1 MKLMDDKKK
10 KGRISITKKLAQMI
24 SKDQSWFDDQ
34 SAYTDIPN
42 YIKNIFIISQDL
54 PQVFSLLT
62 TIQPE
67 SVEKILEH
75 KDIDSSFKV
84 SFGLAAAKTCGE
96 DT

>member
-42 YIKNIFIISQDL
+42 YIKNIFIIS
-54 PQVFSLLT
+54 
-62 TIQPE
+62 
-67 SVEKILEH
+67 
-75 KDIDSSFKV
+75 
-84 SFGLAAAKTCGE
+84 
-96 DT
+96 